1 MRAQNSPALSPAQVN
16 SNLAPSPQHCEK
28 DNHSVT
34 LLLHLHS
41 CWSLSLRTVFLEQ
54 TSQHQYFSY
63 MHECRNHR
71 DDMNLCLSDVQQ
83 NDQTYAV
90 TWENA
95 MLHRTQANMDEQSGR
110 TQPFQTER
118 AKETRE
124 KTLSKDAHKHS
135 RWYCP
140 HRNRKCD
147 WINKDGIEWKL
158 V

>member
-28 DNHSVT
+28 DTHSVT

-71 DDMNLCLSDVQQ
+71 DAW
-83 NDQTYAV
+83 TYVSV
-90 TWENA
+90 TFSRMTRHMQSHERMQCCTEHRPTWTSRVEGPNPSRLRELRRQEKRHWA
-95 MLHRTQANMDEQSGR
+95 KMLTNIQ
-110 TQPFQTER
+110 
-118 AKETRE
+118 
-124 KTLSKDAHKHS
+124 
-135 RWYCP
+135 
-140 HRNRKCD
+140 
-147 WINKDGIEWKL
+147 DGIVHIETGN
-158 V
+158 VTE